1 VITLAI
7 DASTYAGDVAII
19 RDGVVL
25 GERAVAMKGVEADA
39 LMPAVADALRAAGAV
54 PRDVGRVICG
64 AGPGSFTSLRIAGAI
79 AKGIATG
86 VGCPL
91 YAVPS
96 MGLMVGGAEL
106 PAGRYLAA
114 VDALRREVYVGL
126 YAVMVDGSVEEL
138 ERARIVA
145 LDDVRA
151 IGVEYDA
158 TILSAGPME
167 QSRVALPRA
176 RAVVRL
182 ATMIEQR
189 GPVDVASWEPAYG
202 RLAEAQVKWES
213 ANGRPLPMG

>member
-1 VITLAI
+1 MITLAI
-7 DASTYAGDVAII
+7 DASTYSGDVAVL
-19 RDGVVL
+19 RNGVLVA
-25 GERAVAMKGVEADA
+25 ERGVAMKGVETDA
-39 LMPAVADALRAAGAV
+39 LMPAVADAVREAGAV
-54 PRDVGRVICG
+54 PRDIGSVICG

-96 MGLMVGGAEL
+96 MALMVGGAEL

-114 VDALRREVYVGL
+114 VDAMRREVYVGL
-126 YAVMVDGSVEEL
+126 YVVLVDGSVEEL
-138 ERARIVA
+138 ERARIVG
-145 LDDVRA
+145 LDDVQV
-151 IGVEYDA
+151 IGAEYDA

-167 QSRVALPRA
+167 GARVASPRA
-176 RAVVRL
+176 SGVVRL
-182 ATMIEQR
+182 GAMIEQR

-213 ANGRPLPMG
+213 ANGRPLPVG